1 MQQSGCKFLK
11 KKVGIDDLAVHIP
24 KLYLDAE
31 ELAKARGIDPGKIT
45 KGLGI
50 EKMSIPDAHEDAAT
64 MAAIAALKLMKK
76 NNLNPK
82 DIDFIHVATETGPDA
97 AKPISCYIQGML
109 EQVYGKRCLDHIGAP
124 ETKFACVGATYALID
139 RLAYIAAG
147 WNKRKYAI
155 VIATDI
161 AKYDLY
167 SSGESTQGAA
177 AVALLLK
184 ENPRLLAYEPDFTG
198 FGTVDDR
205 DFYRPI
211 ERTTAVVD
219 GQYSIGCYLRNMR
232 IATDMY
238 KNNLIKLNIIKSD
251 QENLGDKLDLISFH
265 SPFPKMVQYAF
276 ASFLI
281 HDWRRFPRWDNILS
295 KIGPEP
301 PRKGLTNI
309 EFYVS
314 KDYKR
319 FRSRFSK
326 IEEFRDEYNA
336 KVANSLIA
344 LKLIGNS
351 YTASVWLCIASHFG
365 NGRDNL
371 DNKRLGV
378 CSYGSGSSAIAC
390 SFIIQ
395 PEYKE
400 VIKKIELMR
409 DLSRR
414 KRISMDV
421 YEDLHEGIFKTDESV
436 ISPKKEFALDYIG
449 KEDKNVG
456 YRYYKYIE

>member
-1 MQQSGCKFLK
+1 MKN
-11 KKVGIDDLAVHIP
+11 KVGIDDLAIYVP
-24 KLYLDAE
+24 KLYLDVE
-31 ELAKARGIDPGKIT
+31 EFAKARGIDPRKIT

-64 MAAIAALKLMKK
+64 MASMAALQLMKK
-76 NNLNPK
+76 NNLHPQ
-82 DIDFIHVATETGPDA
+82 DIDFIHVATETSPDA
-97 AKPISCYIQGML
+97 AKPISCYVQGML
-109 EQVYGKRCLDHIGAP
+109 EQIYGNRSLDHIGAP
-124 ETKFACVGATYALID
+124 ETKFACAGATYALID
-139 RLAYIAAG
+139 RLAYIASG

-167 SSGESTQGAA
+167 SPGESTQGAA

-184 ENPRLLAYEPDFTG
+184 EDPRLLIYESEFTG

-219 GQYSIGCYLRNMR
+219 GQYSIGCYLRDMR
-232 IATDMY
+232 IAIDMY
-238 KNNLIKLNIIKSD
+238 KKQLIKSS
-251 QENLGDKLDLISFH
+251 QENLSDKLDLISFH

-276 ASFLI
+276 ASFLM
-281 HDWRRFPRWDNILS
+281 HDWRSLPKWDTILS

-301 PRKGLTNI
+301 TREGLTDV

-314 KDYKR
+314 KGYKQ
-319 FRSRFSK
+319 FRSKFSK
-326 IEEFRDEYNA
+326 LEEFRNAYNT
-336 KVANSLIA
+336 KVADSVSA
-344 LKLIGNS
+344 LKIIGNS
-351 YTASVWLCIASHFG
+351 YTASVWLGMASHFRD
-365 NGRDNL
+365 GRDDL
-371 DNKRLGV
+371 YDKRLGV

-395 PEYKE
+395 SEYKE
-400 VIKKIELMR
+400 VIKKLELMR
-409 DLSRR
+409 DLSNR
-414 KRISMDV
+414 KMISVKV
-421 YEDLHEGIFKTDESV
+421 YEDLHEGRLSTDESF
-436 ISPKKEFALDYIG
+436 IAPKKEFALNYIG
-449 KEDKNVG
+449 KGNTDIG